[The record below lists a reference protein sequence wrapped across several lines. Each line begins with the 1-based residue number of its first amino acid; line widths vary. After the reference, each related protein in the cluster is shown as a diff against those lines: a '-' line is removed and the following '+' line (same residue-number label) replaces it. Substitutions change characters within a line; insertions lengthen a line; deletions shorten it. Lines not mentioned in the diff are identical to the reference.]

1 MKISK
6 RTKLIIV
13 VAAVIF
19 VLVIVF
25 AVVSALRKRR
35 EKERKKYES
44 DIAAA
49 QQQASAAQQQASAA
63 QQQYQQASQANVN
76 SPVAKFAYAKK
87 TNPKTAI
94 RETKEVNDG
103 YINNRLYYATPG
115 QKLGLVQASEKG
127 SDQINWYRISLDKNA
142 MNKQYKNSDMGSQLS
157 ASARGYGYVR
167 ADVVDLN
174 MQ

>member
-35 EKERKKYES
+35 EKEREKYKS

-49 QQQASAAQQQASAA
+49 QQQALAAQQQE
-63 QQQYQQASQANVN
+63 QQASQANVN
-76 SPVAKFAYAKK
+76 SPVGKFAYAKK

-103 YINNRLYYATPG
+103 YINNRLYYATPS
-115 QKLGLVQASEKG
+115 QKLGLVQASERG
-127 SDQINWYRISLDKNA
+127 SDQINWYRISLNKNA
-142 MNKQYKNSDMGSQLS
+142 LYKQYKATPSQIS
-157 ASARGYGYVR
+157 AALRGYGYVR